1 MIEIV
6 VFGKPSSFESY
17 KFEFGVHKV
26 QDSENSHHEPSVKP
40 VDFNEPVIHYYKKDG
55 IAGWEV
61 YRRCKSF
68 DSERPGIIFGVGIE
82 SDKDFGLMESL
93 RNLLIPLWEDFAQ
106 AFIDENDRFKKG
118 SITEALRT
126 TKWSQE
132 EERKICGFFK
142 EADLTAPNELVAPLL
157 LVISDFEDLNRIED
171 SLKSYS
177 DVYIAS
183 DPSLFQNV
191 INRDILSKQANNE
204 IHIVKD
210 GKIGIYKP
218 SGNDDQPRDSKPSDG
233 NGKRGRI
240 WVWGKPQSGNE
251 TPDPSKNGNPKP
263 PTKLPTKLIA
273 AIIVLL
279 LIIGAYFV
287 LFSPKPADRI
297 EFAQPPT
304 GTEYITDGFNLQ
316 PTLYHGES
324 KKTSTKLEDI
334 GWAIEGDGAK
344 FISIG
349 DDQKI
354 AFTQVYFSEK
364 PRHESS
370 FTVVANIDGKR
381 IGSVK
386 YKLAAYS
393 RPRANK
399 LTMTEYKTAAIE
411 NSLKLNP
418 QLSYN
423 GDSDVS
429 TKMED
434 IRFEVSPN
442 GLATIDRDHKPIVN
456 QNNRPANDTQ
466 VTVTAYLE
474 NQQIGQQTYTIAKKE
489 ASTSPSAPSNNVN
502 GKILCKKKT
511 EDDSNYRTPSTF
523 TTREI
528 MNYNFIARD
537 NDGKKLIGQWKC
549 IGYDFPSEKQG
560 QNPVNFKES
569 PSPGDYTL
577 EYWVNNQKRATIKIT
592 ITE

>member
-6 VFGKPSSFESY
+6 VFGKPSTFESY
-17 KFEFGVHKV
+17 KFDFGVHKV
-26 QDSENSHHEPSVKP
+26 QTPENSHREPNIKP
-40 VDFNEPVIHYYKKDG
+40 VDFNEPVIHFYRKEG
-55 IAGWEV
+55 VAGWEV

-82 SDKDFGLMESL
+82 SDKDFGLMNSL

-132 EERKICGFFK
+132 EERTICGFFK

-157 LVISDFEDLNRIED
+157 LVISDFEDINRIED

-183 DPSLFQNV
+183 DANLFQNLV
-191 INRDILSKQANNE
+191 NRDILTKQANNE
-204 IHIVKD
+204 IHIVKE
-210 GKIGIYKP
+210 GEIVVYKP
-218 SGNDDQPRDSKPSDG
+218 SGNDDPQRGSKSSDG
-233 NGKRGRI
+233 NSKRGRI
-240 WVWGKPQSGNE
+240 WVWGKSKGGNDAPNSGSSGE
-251 TPDPSKNGNPKP
+251 PKP
-263 PTKLPTKLIA
+263 PTKFPTKLIA

-279 LIIGAYFV
+279 LIIGTYFV
-287 LFSPKPADRI
+287 LSSTKPADRI
-297 EFAQPPT
+297 EFAQPPI
-304 GTEYITDGFNLQ
+304 GTEYITEGFNLQ

-334 GWAIEGDGAK
+334 AWAIEGDGAK
-344 FISIG
+344 YISIS

-370 FTVVANIDGKR
+370 FTVVANTDGKS

-386 YKLAAYS
+386 YKLAAYA

-411 NSLKLNP
+411 NNLKLNP

-429 TKMED
+429 TKLED

-442 GLATIDRDHKPIVN
+442 GLATIDGDHKLIVN
-456 QNNRPANDTQ
+456 PNNRPANDTQ

-489 ASTSPSAPSNNVN
+489 ASTSQSAPSNDVN

-511 EDDSNYRTPSTF
+511 EADSNYRIPSTF

-528 MNYNFIARD
+528 VNYNFIARD
-537 NDGKKLIGQWKC
+537 NNGKNLNGQWKC

-560 QNPVNFKES
+560 QNPVNFRES
-569 PSPGDYTL
+569 PGPGNYTL

>member
-6 VFGKPSSFESY
+6 VFGKPSTFESY
-17 KFEFGVHKV
+17 KFDFGVHKV
-26 QDSENSHHEPSVKP
+26 QTPENSHREPNIKP

-82 SDKDFGLMESL
+82 SDRDFGLMESL

-106 AFIDENDRFKKG
+106 AFIDESNKFKTG
-118 SITEALRT
+118 SITDALRT

-132 EERKICGFFK
+132 EERKIRGFFK

-157 LVISDFEDLNRIED
+157 LVISDFEDINRIED

-183 DPSLFQNV
+183 DANLFQNLV
-191 INRDILSKQANNE
+191 NRDILTKQANNE

-210 GKIGIYKP
+210 GEIVVYKP
-218 SGNDDQPRDSKPSDG
+218 SGNDDPQRGSKSSDG
-233 NGKRGRI
+233 NSKRGRI
-240 WVWGKPQSGNE
+240 WVWGKSKGGNDAPNSGSSGE
-251 TPDPSKNGNPKP
+251 PKP
-263 PTKLPTKLIA
+263 PTKFPTKLIA

-297 EFAQPPT
+297 DFAKPPT

-370 FTVVANIDGKR
+370 ITVVASIDGKT
-381 IGSVK
+381 IGSVD
-386 YKLAAYS
+386 YKLAAYAK
-393 RPRANK
+393 PKANMLK
-399 LTMTEYKTAAIE
+399 MTEYKTAIV
-411 NSLKLNP
+411 NDLKLSP

-423 GDSDVS
+423 GDPDVS
-429 TKMED
+429 TKLED

-442 GLATIDRDHKPIVN
+442 GLATIDGDHKLIVN
-456 QNNRPANDTQ
+456 PNNRPENDTE
-466 VTVTAYLE
+466 VTVTAYLDDTS
-474 NQQIGQQTYTIAKKE
+474 IGSQVYIISKQR
-489 ASTSPSAPSNNVN
+489 STPSPIPSPIS
-502 GKILCKKKT
+502 GKIKCKSKT
-511 EDDSNYRTPSTF
+511 SSGDYLSKTLF
-523 TTREI
+523 TTRDI
-528 MNYNFIARD
+528 TNHRFIATDDKD
-537 NDGKKLIGQWKC
+537 NKYTAGGWKC
-549 IGYDFPSEKQG
+549 SPQMSLTGDN
-560 QNPVNFKES
+560 QNPMSFIKA

-577 EYWVNNQKRATIKIT
+577 EYWVDNTKKASIKII
-592 ITE
+592 ITEE